1 MGLHAPLQHSASAA
15 QAEPSAL
22 QATSCGSGVEV
33 AARPCSVK
41 NAVTVRC
48 EAAFCSSSHA
58 VTGDAAMPIKS
69 AKDNISETAC
79 MRMITPFRHWIC

>member
-22 QATSCGSGVEV
+22 QATSCCGSGVEV
-33 AARPCSVK
+33 ARPCSVK
-41 NAVTVRC
+41 KAVTVRC
-48 EAAFCSSSHA
+48 EAALCSSSHA
-58 VTGDAAMPIKS
+58 VTGEAAMPIKS
-69 AKDNISETAC
+69 AKDNIDGTAC

>member
-1 MGLHAPLQHSASAA
+1 MEA
-15 QAEPSAL
+15 
-22 QATSCGSGVEV
+22 

-58 VTGDAAMPIKS
+58 VAGKAAMPIKS
-69 AKDNISETAC
+69 AKENIGGTEC
-79 MRMITPFRHWIC
+79 IRMITHCTISYSRGPYEPASIAHGKA

>member
-48 EAAFCSSSHA
+48 EAVA
-58 VTGDAAMPIKS
+58 GKAAMPIKS
-69 AKDNISETAC
+69 AKENIGGTKC
-79 MRMITPFRHWIC
+79 IRMITSL

>member
-58 VTGDAAMPIKS
+58 VAGKAAMPIKS
-69 AKDNISETAC
+69 AKENIGGTKC
-79 MRMITPFRHWIC
+79 IRMITSF

>member
-41 NAVTVRC
+41 KAVTVRC

-58 VTGDAAMPIKS
+58 VTGEAAMPIKS
-69 AKDNISETAC
+69 AKDNIGGTAC

>member
-58 VTGDAAMPIKS
+58 VAGKAAMPIKS
-69 AKDNISETAC
+69 AKENIGGTKC
-79 MRMITPFRHWIC
+79 IRMITSLWTPE